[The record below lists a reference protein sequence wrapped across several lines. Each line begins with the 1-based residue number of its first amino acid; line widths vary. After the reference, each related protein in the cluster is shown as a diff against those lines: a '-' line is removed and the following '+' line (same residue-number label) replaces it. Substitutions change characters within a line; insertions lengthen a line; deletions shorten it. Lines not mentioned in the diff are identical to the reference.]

1 MAFVTANRQGRFE
14 ARESHATPDGPRS
27 RTLATFRELDA
38 ATIEKIVERAS
49 RPTSREE
56 LVRAALRAGAPVA
69 APPVDEAARTTLRSI
84 ARGERP
90 SPKLRRLLLD
100 ALNDDEVA
108 SAVEWLGT
116 SAQERGEALRDLL
129 LLTDAVPVR
138 RRPKTIGFPRLD
150 SRRDEPA

>member
-1 MAFVTANRQGRFE
+1 MAFVAANRQGGFE
-14 ARESHATPDGPRS
+14 ARESHNTPDGPRS

-56 LVRAALRAGAPVA
+56 LVRAALRVGAPVA
-69 APPVDEAARTTLRSI
+69 AAPVDEAARATLRSI

-100 ALNDDEVA
+100 ALSDDDLA
-108 SAVEWLGT
+108 SAAEWLGT
-116 SAQERGEALRDLL
+116 SAQERGEALRDVLL
-129 LLTDAVPVR
+129 LADAIPVR
-138 RRPKTIGFPRLD
+138 RRPKKIGFPRLT
-150 SRRDEPA
+150 STPDEPA